1 LLLDSR
7 TEGVVSVARQN
18 HSKIVRATQVL
29 LSAFLLISCEL
40 AKVYATSSEP
50 ARVAY
55 ELRYAGMDD
64 PRVSLRITPESPLP
78 APARLVI
85 PRSYPGGYSF
95 VPYDDFVEDVHA
107 FGPDGK
113 SIQCKKDADGPRWTI
128 GQEGERI
135 SRIGYRVNVG
145 RMEDRIRNSVGSS
158 KVRKNYVGLLGYSVF
173 GYVDGLEQTPVSL
186 QVDGPGDWPVLST
199 LDPRAPVLKG
209 TAKAQAANY
218 DILADSQIVMGPNVQ
233 VRNLPG
239 KIDLLVAVYSEG
251 DEDIDAESKLAREA
265 LDRVQEYF
273 GDVPFPAYTVLLEL
287 LQPRE
292 GHEYNFSQEHD
303 TSGTFSLSVDRATN
317 AHSPDSHDYSA
328 LFNYAHHMAHSW
340 VPKRVWGVG
349 YRPFNWE
356 LPPVIE
362 TIWFNEGFGR
372 YAGMQALAAGLPDGE
387 RKTRREREMTRTRGF
402 LDAAPPFIKQMPL
415 TLLSQEASFL
425 YATDFR
431 TGMNI
436 FGRGFLMAAEMDD
449 RIQAQTSAKKSL
461 RDAFRALLI
470 WNSKNQ
476 RALQVEEMAR
486 IISESTGVDVH
497 DIVAHW
503 MEAPLR

>member
-1 LLLDSR
+1 M
-7 TEGVVSVARQN
+7 ARQN
-18 HSKIVRATQVL
+18 DSGIVPPIRVL
-29 LSAFLLISCEL
+29 LYALLLMLCNPVTVCAAWSQ
-40 AKVYATSSEP
+40 AG
-50 ARVAY
+50 RVAY
-55 ELRYAGMDD
+55 ELHYAGAND
-64 PRVSLRITPESPLP
+64 PRVSIRITPESPLP
-78 APARLVI
+78 APAALVI

-95 VPYDDFVEDVHA
+95 VPYDDFVENISA
-107 FGPDGK
+107 LSPEGN
-113 SIQCKKDADGPRWTI
+113 SIECKKDVDGPRWAI

-135 SRIGYRVNVG
+135 SRIEYRVNVG
-145 RMEDRIRNSVGSS
+145 RMEDRIRDSVESS
-158 KVRKNYVGLLGYSVF
+158 KIRKNYLGLLGYSVF
-173 GYVDGLEQTPVSL
+173 GYIDGLQQASVNL

-199 LDPRAPVLKG
+199 LDPRVAVEKG
-209 TAKAQAANY
+209 SANAQAASY
-218 DILADSQIVMGPNVQ
+218 DVLADSQVVMGPGVQ
-233 VRNLPG
+233 FREVPG
-239 KIDLLVAVYSEG
+239 KIDLLVAVYAES
-251 DEDIDAESKLAREA
+251 DEDVDAESKLAREA

-273 GDVPFPAYTVLLEL
+273 GDTPFPTYTVLLEL

-303 TSGTFSLSVDRATN
+303 TSGTFSLSVDGATN
-317 AHSPDSHDYSA
+317 AHSADAHHYST

-356 LPPVIE
+356 LTPVIE

-372 YAGMQALAAGLPDGE
+372 YAGTQAIVAGLAE
-387 RKTRREREMTRTRGF
+387 EQRKTRRELVITRTRGI
-402 LDAAPPFIKQMPL
+402 LNDAPLFIKRMPL

-449 RIQAQTSAKKSL
+449 RIQAQTGNKKSL
-461 RDAFRALLI
+461 RDAFRALLA
-470 WNSKNQ
+470 WSAANQ
-476 RALQVEEMAR
+476 RAIKVEEMTR
-486 IISESTGVDVH
+486 IISDSTGVDVH

-503 MEAPLR
+503 MKAPLQ

>member
-1 LLLDSR
+1 L
-7 TEGVVSVARQN
+7 TRQN
-18 HSKIVRATQVL
+18 VSIIVRRIQIL
-29 LSAFLLISCEL
+29 LSVFLLIL
-40 AKVYATSSEP
+40 WDPAKVYGAPFQT
-50 ARVAY
+50 AQVAY
-55 ELRYAGMDD
+55 ELHYATAND
-64 PRVSLRITPESPLP
+64 PRVSLRITLEKPLP
-78 APARLVI
+78 APAALVI

-107 FGPDGK
+107 FASDDK
-113 SIQCKKDADGPRWTI
+113 SIECKKDADGPRWAI
-128 GQEGERI
+128 GEEGERV
-135 SRIGYRVNVG
+135 SRIEYRVNVG
-145 RMEDRIRNSVGSS
+145 RMEDRIRGSVDSS
-158 KVRKNYVGLLGYSVF
+158 KIRKNYVGLLGYSVF
-173 GYVDGLEQTPVSL
+173 GYVDGLEQAPVTL
-186 QVDGPGDWPVLST
+186 QVDGPADWPVLTT
-199 LDPRAPVLKG
+199 LDPRATILNG

-218 DILADSQIVMGPNVQ
+218 DILADSQVVMGPGVQ
-233 VRNLPG
+233 FRKLPG

-251 DEDIDAESKLAREA
+251 DEDVDAESKLAREA

-273 GDVPFPAYTVLLEL
+273 GDTPFPAYTVLLEL
-287 LQPRE
+287 LRPHE
-292 GHEYNFSQEHD
+292 GHDYNFSQEHD
-303 TSGTFSLSVDRATN
+303 TSGTFSLSVDLATN
-317 AHSPDSHDYSA
+317 AHSADSHKYSA

-387 RKTRREREMTRTRGF
+387 RKTRREREMRRTRGF
-402 LDAAPPFIKQMPL
+402 LDAAPPFIKRMPL

-425 YATDFR
+425 YARDFR

-449 RIQAQTSAKKSL
+449 RIQVQTGGKKSL
-461 RDAFRALLI
+461 RDGFRALLA
-470 WNSKNQ
+470 WSGKNQ
-476 RALQVEEMAR
+476 RALQVKEITR

-497 DIVAHW
+497 DIVARW
-503 MEAPLR
+503 MEAPSR